1 MGFSARVVL
10 SKGGPRVW
18 GRHRDGVSESWFPM
32 RSTVFSLEG
41 RELSIPGFTCLQ
53 QCLLAPHLV
62 QSTGDNK
69 GSSTMSYGAEVG
81 WGSRSLFP
89 LPPSG
94 CLSPRLP
101 PSLLLLPW
109 SSSAFC
115 PFCHLLPPSAPFFF
129 FNSHYFLFCLL
140 VSPPPHSFPS
150 PSMFLSLRSFSLPS
164 LTLQTLTLPSMNF

>member
-115 PFCHLLPPSAPFFF
+115 LFCHLLPPSAPFFF
-129 FNSHYFLFCLL
+129 FLIPIIFSSVFLCHLL
-140 VSPPPHSFPS
+140 LTLFLLPPCSFPFAPS
-150 PSMFLSLRSFSLPS
+150 PFPR
-164 LTLQTLTLPSMNF
+164 